1 MICCR
6 LYAMQPDASPPG
18 VNIGSVVQAL
28 RGNSSRT
35 LLDVR
40 NGSRWRFKFT
50 RFPLRNYYQWERP
63 ADVMSQVVPFEDK
76 NDRRIS
82 RVDFV
87 PMWDGNQ
94 DMSVALCQAMR
105 TNKTVRTLELFLNF
119 GTLEERHLTAIE
131 DSLLKNDTL
140 QSFAFLAGHE
150 FGFPNHLASHETIRD
165 TFERILQW
173 NMCLVEISIRCM
185 RPVNL
190 GPTVTKAIERNKR
203 AWIVAKHLGQLNR
216 SSADPCQNLGDIV
229 LRRLVL
235 RFFLAN
241 GCQEPP
247 RQMLYIAGGLPVWR
261 PVSRDVL

>member
-1 MICCR
+1 MLPPVCH
-6 LYAMQPDASPPG
+6 APDASPPG

-50 RFPLRNYYQWERP
+50 RFPTRNYFQWESL
-63 ADVMSQVVPFEDK
+63 ANIMSQVVPFEVK

-82 RVDFV
+82 RVHFV

-140 QSFAFLAGHE
+140 
-150 FGFPNHLASHETIRD
+150 
-165 TFERILQW
+165 
-173 NMCLVEISIRCM
+173 
-185 RPVNL
+185 
-190 GPTVTKAIERNKR
+190 
-203 AWIVAKHLGQLNR
+203 
-216 SSADPCQNLGDIV
+216 
-229 LRRLVL
+229 
-235 RFFLAN
+235 
-241 GCQEPP
+241 
-247 RQMLYIAGGLPVWR
+247 
-261 PVSRDVL
+261 